1 MSIKQKVLLK
11 YWYKYTNYQKYQE
24 IKNGLKTDSK
34 LEAYN
39 KHFSPVIDAINE
51 SIANKKVL
59 NFKHSG
65 HLGDIVYSFP
75 VIKELAKTHACNLY
89 IASDIPIHVKNY
101 YKHPAG
107 KVMLNSK
114 LISKLLPLL
123 KKQEY
128 LSTAAVWGGQEIDID
143 LDLFRDLPVDFSFL
157 SHRWYFHIVGIQP
170 DLNIPYLEVDE
181 HPVIK
186 DKVVIVRSFRARN
199 YFVDYSFLAKYD
211 NLLFIGIQ
219 EEYEDL
225 KAVVPN
231 LEFYDVKDFYEMAQI
246 IKSSRFFL
254 GNQSFAYAVADG
266 LKVPRLLEANPP
278 FPVVYPLGENSYDF
292 YFQQHFETFFDTLY
306 NR

>member
-24 IKNGLKTDSK
+24 IKNSLKTDSK

-39 KHFSPVIDAINE
+39 KHFSHVIDAINE

-65 HLGDIVYSFP
+65 HLGDIIYSFP
-75 VIKELAKTHACNLY
+75 VIKELAKTHTCNLY

-123 KKQEY
+123 KRQYY
-128 LSTAAVWGGQEIDID
+128 LSTAAVWEGQEIDID
-143 LDLFRDLPVDFSFL
+143 LDLFRDLPIDFSFL

-170 DLNIPYLEVDE
+170 DLTIPYLEVDE

-254 GNQSFAYAVADG
+254 GNQSFVYAVADG